1 MTMNKELHLSNDV
14 GKLNV
19 SMMEGGRGLIGCK
32 MCMKAE
38 KNSIGWYV
46 KHHKEHLTVAVSTQY
61 QVKTLH
67 NQKNLSN
74 KVMRND

>member
-1 MTMNKELHLSNDV
+1 MTMNKELDLSNDV

-32 MCMKAE
+32 MCVKAE

-46 KHHKEHLTVAVSTQY
+46 KHHKEHLTVAVQYTVPSENSTQPKESK
-61 QVKTLH
+61 QQG
-67 NQKNLSN
+67 NEE
-74 KVMRND
+74 